1 MPLEPHWDFSE
12 WVHTHS
18 QWQNAS
24 LSGQRECDSGGLTLW
39 MMNCVLCGW
48 SAPQWA
54 VLFKLTTSL
63 CSYMT
68 KLSYP
73 LSWSGKSW
81 QEDACELLGATSA
94 PYPLWREKLWQ
105 PGVLHESLDRLNS
118 FWNVLFEATKHS
130 GSVGDHGG
138 SEEETEREC

>member
-1 MPLEPHWDFSE
+1 MPLEPHWYFSE
-12 WVHTHS
+12 WLHTHS

-24 LSGQRECDSGGLTLW
+24 LSGQHECDSGGLTLW

-73 LSWSGKSW
+73 YPGQGKAGRRMRVNCSG
-81 QEDACELLGATSA
+81 QRV
-94 PYPLWREKLWQ
+94 PLIHYGER
-105 PGVLHESLDRLNS
+105 S
-118 FWNVLFEATKHS
+118 FGNLVSSMKAWTDWIPFETLLFEAAKHS
-130 GSVGDHGG
+130 GSAGGHGG
-138 SEEETEREC
+138 SEEETERER